1 MVIGAAGDAF
11 RSLEKEYG
19 SVMLDFYKK
28 HKFKRGNCPGA
39 AFNGKTLRKMMR
51 PFYLA
56 DLKMVLT
63 DNCCESCGESWTQYL
78 SSILEI
84 HTLSVRKELPSN
96 LNYEAVFQNFRDR
109 FEDVYPLSDSLHD
122 TLKIHIS
129 SSHLGKGSF

>member
-1 MVIGAAGDAF
+1 
-11 RSLEKEYG
+11 
-19 SVMLDFYKK
+19 MLDFYKK
-28 HKFKRGNCPGA
+28 HKFKGGNFPGA

>member
-1 MVIGAAGDAF
+1 
-11 RSLEKEYG
+11 
-19 SVMLDFYKK
+19 MLDFYKK

-96 LNYEAVFQNFRDR
+96 LTYEAVFQNFRDR